1 MLHLTKVF
9 PNGLH
14 DLLLID
20 FDPFY
25 QSVIPWGRSNRD
37 VWNPSG
43 SEQRLQHRVSCCVM
57 SSRFPGILRM
67 VEFEEPSWQLSLLI
81 QKHSQSYYS
90 AIVGHLIRWSS
101 HVTCLYKLYLFFFS
115 EKTSFNFLSHVQSLS
130 KLCIIVSIANI
141 NGHVYPVQSGYI
153 PLHLRL
159 FFGQV
164 LQWKHW
170 LSIVC

>member
-101 HVTCLYKLYLFFFS
+101 HVTCLYKLYLFFFP
-115 EKTSFNFLSHVQSLS
+115 KRH
-130 KLCIIVSIANI
+130 
-141 NGHVYPVQSGYI
+141 
-153 PLHLRL
+153 
-159 FFGQV
+159 
-164 LQWKHW
+164 
-170 LSIVC
+170 LSIFCLMYKAYQSSALLFRLQTSMDMFILCKVGTSHCISVYFLAKFYNESIDYQ